1 MAGKE
6 GLTNDM
12 IMKKSVLLVLM
23 VLVAVRVAA
32 QEPDSLA
39 IAAADSLYLEL
50 SSATIMAERP
60 VVKVE
65 RGALVYDLPRILEK
79 TPADNAFEAIGKL
92 PGVIPQGEGFSVA
105 GRSAMVV
112 IDGKVS
118 TLSADQVNALLRSTP
133 VSRIAKAEVI
143 PNATAKYQV
152 RGALINIVLTHDV
165 EDRGKLQGEIFGQYV
180 NQYSGSGQGRGSLL
194 YTKGKFST
202 DLIYTYGYT
211 QTHNDNYTEA
221 RHRLNDGSI
230 HNISEKELVD
240 TRDKSHQ
247 VRWGAD
253 YFFGEKHR
261 ASLVYS
267 GNFGKSGTDLSST
280 GTQVS
285 NTRIDWRKQLHDVR
299 ADYTTPF
306 GLSVGAEYT
315 HYNKPSNQL
324 LESKFEDV
332 DWYFRTED
340 QQTID
345 RWKLFAGQEH
355 RLGSGWELNYG
366 VDLEWARDK
375 SFQWYYDP
383 TTGQKINVAG
393 DGGFSSQLDEQSQNV
408 YAGFSKAFSEK
419 WQMNGSLAVE
429 HFKNAA
435 WNDWSVYPTLNVIWL
450 PAAGHIVQLGLS
462 SNKGYPDYWSL
473 QSTTTHSSAYTEIV
487 GNPSLRPRKDYQAAL
502 AYVLKNKYMFTAYF
516 THSKDYFI
524 QLLYQNPDRLVQTY
538 RSLNEDY
545 MQQAGLQASIP
556 FSVGDW
562 WNAQTRLIGAWQRE
576 KDSDFYDMPFDRN
589 IFYGMFIMNNTFTLS
604 KKHNLRLLVNGMIR
618 SKAIQ
623 GNYDLP
629 ASGNLDVSLRWG
641 FAGGRG
647 LLNIFCTDIFQT
659 SMISPVIDYGG
670 QYVETGYKCYRQ
682 AGVSL
687 TWKFGGYT
695 EKKREAVDTGRF
707 K

>member
-1 MAGKE
+1 
-6 GLTNDM
+6 
-12 IMKKSVLLVLM
+12 MKKILLFVCMALA
-23 VLVAVRVAA
+23 AVGLAA

-50 SSATIMAERP
+50 TSATVTAERP
-60 VVKVE
+60 VVKVDK
-65 RGALVYDLPRILEK
+65 GALVYDLPRILEK
-79 TPADNAFEAIGKL
+79 TPADNALEAIGKL
-92 PGVIPQGEGFSVA
+92 PGVIPQGDGFSVA
-105 GRSAMVV
+105 GRGATVV

-152 RGALINIVLTHDV
+152 RGALINIVLNHDA
-165 EDRGKLQGEIFGQYV
+165 EDRGKLQGEIYWEYA
-180 NQYSGSGQGRGSLL
+180 NQYAGSGQGRGSLL

-202 DLIYTYGYT
+202 DLIYSYGFN
-211 QTHNDNYTEA
+211 QIHNDYTMEA

-230 HNISEKELVD
+230 HNISQNELVD

-253 YFFGEKHR
+253 YFFAENHR
-261 ASLVYS
+261 VSLVYN
-267 GNFGKSGTDLSST
+267 GNFGKSGTDLNTT
-280 GTQVS
+280 GTEIS
-285 NTRIDWRKQLHDVR
+285 TARIDRNKQLHNVR
-299 ADYTTPF
+299 ADYMAPF

-324 LESKFEDV
+324 LKSTFEGEE
-332 DWYFRTED
+332 WNFRTED

-345 RWKLFAGQEH
+345 RWKVFAGQVH
-355 RLGSGWELNYG
+355 SLGNNWELNYG
-366 VDLEWARDK
+366 VNLEWARDK

-383 TTGQKINVAG
+383 VTGQKTNVAG
-393 DGGFSSQLDEQSQNV
+393 DGGFSSLLDEQSQNV
-408 YAGFSKAFSEK
+408 YAGFSKVFSQK

-435 WNDWSVYPTLNVIWL
+435 WNDWSVYPTLNLTWL
-450 PAAGHIVQLGLS
+450 PAAGHIIQLGLS
-462 SNKGYPDYWSL
+462 SDKGYPDYWSL
-473 QSTTTHSSAYTEIV
+473 QSTTTHSNAYTEIV
-487 GNPSLRPRKDYQAAL
+487 GNPSLSPNKQYQAAL
-502 AYVLKNKYMFTAYF
+502 SYILKSKYVFTAYF
-516 THSKDYFI
+516 SHTKDYFI

-538 RSLNEDY
+538 RTLNEDY
-545 MQQAGLQASIP
+545 MQQAGIQATIP
-556 FSVGDW
+556 FAVGDW
-562 WNAQTRLIGAWQRE
+562 WNAQTRFIGAWQRE
-576 KDSDFYDMPFDRN
+576 KDSDFYDIPFDRN
-589 IFYGMFIMNNTFTLS
+589 IFFGMFMMNNTFILS
-604 KKHNLRLLVNGMIR
+604 KKHNLALLVNGMIR
-618 SKAIQ
+618 SKGIQ

-629 ASGNLDVSLRWG
+629 ASGNLDASLRWG

-647 LLNIFCTDIFQT
+647 LLNIFCSDIFQT

-670 QYVETGYKCYRQ
+670 QYVHTSYKGWRR
-682 AGVSL
+682 AGVAL

-695 EKKREAVDTGRF
+695 EKRREAVDTGRF

>member
-1 MAGKE
+1 MALAAV
-6 GLTNDM
+6 GL
-12 IMKKSVLLVLM
+12 
-23 VLVAVRVAA
+23 AA

-50 SSATIMAERP
+50 TSATVTAERP
-60 VVKVE
+60 VVKVDK
-65 RGALVYDLPRILEK
+65 GALVYDLPRILEK
-79 TPADNAFEAIGKL
+79 TPADNALEAIGKL
-92 PGVIPQGEGFSVA
+92 PGVIPQGDGFSVA
-105 GRSAMVV
+105 GRGATVI

-152 RGALINIVLTHDV
+152 RGALINIVLNHDA
-165 EDRGKLQGEIFGQYV
+165 EDRGKLQGEIYGKYA
-180 NQYSGSGQGRGSLL
+180 NEYAGSAQGRGSLL

-202 DLIYTYGYT
+202 DLIYTYDFA
-211 QTHNDNYTEA
+211 QTHNDNSLEA
-221 RHRLNDGSI
+221 RHRLSDGSI
-230 HNISEKELVD
+230 HDIIEHDLVD
-240 TRDKSHQ
+240 TRSKSHQ

-253 YFFGEKHR
+253 YFFGENHR
-261 ASLVYS
+261 ASLVYN

-285 NTRIDWRKQLHDVR
+285 TTRIDRDKQLHNVR
-299 ADYTTPF
+299 ADYRAPF

-315 HYNKPSNQL
+315 HYSKPSNQL
-324 LESKFEDV
+324 LKSTFEGA
-332 DWYFRTED
+332 DWHFRTED
-340 QQTID
+340 RQTID
-345 RWKLFAGQEH
+345 RWKVFAGQEH
-355 RLGSGWELNYG
+355 SLGSGWELNYG

-383 TTGQKINVAG
+383 ATGQKIHVAG
-393 DGGFSSQLDEQSQNV
+393 DGGFSSLLDEQSQNV

-419 WQMNGSLAVE
+419 WQMDGSLAVE

-435 WNDWSVYPTLNVIWL
+435 WNDWSVYPTLNLTWL
-450 PAAGHIVQLGLS
+450 PAA
-462 SNKGYPDYWSL
+462 
-473 QSTTTHSSAYTEIV
+473 TTHSNAYTEIV
-487 GNPSLRPRKDYQAAL
+487 GNPSLRPKKEYQAAL
-502 AYVLKNKYMFTAYF
+502 SYILKSKYVFTAYF
-516 THSKDYFI
+516 SHSKDYFI

-538 RSLNEDY
+538 RSLNEDF
-545 MQQAGLQASIP
+545 MQQGGIQATIP
-556 FSVGDW
+556 FNVGDW

-576 KDSDFYDMPFDRN
+576 KDSDFYDIPFDRN
-589 IFYGMFIMNNTFTLS
+589 IFFGMVIMNNTFTLS
-604 KKHNLRLLVNGMIR
+604 KKHNLKLLVNGMIR
-618 SKAIQ
+618 SKGIQ

-629 ASGNLDVSLRWG
+629 ASGNLDASLRWG

-647 LLNIFCTDIFQT
+647 LLNIFCSDIFQT

-670 QYVETGYKCYRQ
+670 QYVHTSYKGWRR
-682 AGVSL
+682 AGVAL

-695 EKKREAVDTGRF
+695 EKRREAVDTGRF

>member
-1 MAGKE
+1 MKRSLLLLLL
-6 GLTNDM
+6 LTLTAA
-12 IMKKSVLLVLM
+12 S
-23 VLVAVRVAA
+23 AAA

-39 IAAADSLYLEL
+39 YYAAADSLYLEL
-50 SSATIMAERP
+50 SEAVVVGEIP
-60 VVKVE
+60 VVKVDK
-65 RGALVYDLPRILEK
+65 GALVYDLPRILEK
-79 TPADNAFEAIGKL
+79 TPADNAFEAISKL
-92 PGVIPQGEGFSVA
+92 PGVIPQGDGFSVA
-105 GRSAMVV
+105 GRSATVV

-152 RGALINIVLTHDV
+152 RGALINIVLNHDA
-165 EDRGKLQGEIFGQYV
+165 EDRGKLQGEIYGKYA
-180 NQYSGSGQGRGSLL
+180 NEYAGSAQGRGSLL

-202 DLIYTYGYT
+202 DLIYSYGFN
-211 QTHNDNYTEA
+211 QIHNDNSIEA

-230 HNISEKELVD
+230 HNITQNELVD

-253 YFFGEKHR
+253 YFFAENHR
-261 ASLVYS
+261 VSLVYN
-267 GNFGKSGTDLSST
+267 GNFGKSGTDLNTT
-280 GTQVS
+280 GTEIS
-285 NTRIDWRKQLHDVR
+285 TARIDRNKRLHNVR
-299 ADYTTPF
+299 ADYMAPF

-324 LESKFEDV
+324 LKSTFEGE
-332 DWYFRTED
+332 DWNFRTED

-345 RWKLFAGQEH
+345 RWKVFAGQVH
-355 RLGSGWELNYG
+355 SLGNNWELNYG
-366 VDLEWARDK
+366 VNLEWARDK

-383 TTGQKINVAG
+383 VTGQKINVAG
-393 DGGFSSQLDEQSQNV
+393 DGGFSSLLDEQSQNV

-419 WQMNGSLAVE
+419 WQMDGSLAVE

-435 WNDWSVYPTLNVIWL
+435 WNDWSVYPTLNLTWL

-462 SNKGYPDYWSL
+462 SDKGYPDYWSL
-473 QSTTTHSSAYTEIV
+473 QSTTTHSNAYTEIV
-487 GNPSLRPRKDYQAAL
+487 GNPSLRPKKEYQAAL
-502 AYVLKNKYMFTAYF
+502 SYILKSKYVFTVYF
-516 THSKDYFI
+516 SHTKDYFI

-538 RSLNEDY
+538 RALNEDY
-545 MQQAGLQASIP
+545 MQQAGIQATIP
-556 FSVGDW
+556 FAVGDW
-562 WNAQTRLIGAWQRE
+562 WNAQTRFIGAWQRE
-576 KDSDFYDMPFDRN
+576 KDSDFYDIPFDRN
-589 IFYGMFIMNNTFTLS
+589 IFFGMVIMNNTFTLS
-604 KKHNLRLLVNGMIR
+604 KKHNLKLLVNGMIR
-618 SKAIQ
+618 SKGIQ

-629 ASGNLDVSLRWG
+629 ASGNLDASLRWG

-647 LLNIFCTDIFQT
+647 LLNIFCSDIFQT

-670 QYVETGYKCYRQ
+670 MYMKSAYKCYRRF
-682 AGVSL
+682 GVSL

-695 EKKREAVDTGRF
+695 EKRREAVDTGRF

>member
-1 MAGKE
+1 MALAAV
-6 GLTNDM
+6 GL
-12 IMKKSVLLVLM
+12 
-23 VLVAVRVAA
+23 AA

-50 SSATIMAERP
+50 TSATVTAERP
-60 VVKVE
+60 VVKVDK
-65 RGALVYDLPRILEK
+65 GALVYDLPRILEK
-79 TPADNAFEAIGKL
+79 TPADNALEAIGKL
-92 PGVIPQGEGFSVA
+92 PGVIPQGDGFSVA
-105 GRSAMVV
+105 GRGATVI

-152 RGALINIVLTHDV
+152 RGALINIVLNHDA
-165 EDRGKLQGEIFGQYV
+165 EDRGKLQGEIYGKYA
-180 NQYSGSGQGRGSLL
+180 NEYAGSAQGRGSLL

-202 DLIYTYGYT
+202 DLIYSYGFN
-211 QTHNDNYTEA
+211 QIHNDNSIEA

-230 HNISEKELVD
+230 HNITQNELVD

-253 YFFGEKHR
+253 YFFAENHR
-261 ASLVYS
+261 VSLVYN
-267 GNFGKSGTDLSST
+267 GNFGKSGTDLNTT
-280 GTQVS
+280 GTEIS
-285 NTRIDWRKQLHDVR
+285 TARIDRNKRLHNVR
-299 ADYTTPF
+299 ADYMAPF

-324 LESKFEDV
+324 LKSTFEGE
-332 DWYFRTED
+332 DWNFRTED

-345 RWKLFAGQEH
+345 RWKVFAGQVH
-355 RLGSGWELNYG
+355 SLGNNWELNYG
-366 VDLEWARDK
+366 VNLEWARDK

-383 TTGQKINVAG
+383 VTGQKNNVAG
-393 DGGFSSQLDEQSQNV
+393 DGGFSSLLDEQSQNV
-408 YAGFSKAFSEK
+408 YAGFSKVFSQK

-435 WNDWSVYPTLNVIWL
+435 WNDWSVYPTLNLTWL
-450 PAAGHIVQLGLS
+450 PAAGHIIQLGLS
-462 SNKGYPDYWSL
+462 SDKGYPDYWSL
-473 QSTTTHSSAYTEIV
+473 QSTTTHSNAYTEIV
-487 GNPSLRPRKDYQAAL
+487 GNPSLSPRKEYQAAL
-502 AYVLKNKYMFTAYF
+502 SYILKSKYVFTAYF
-516 THSKDYFI
+516 SHTKDYFI

-538 RSLNEDY
+538 RALNEDY
-545 MQQAGLQASIP
+545 MQQAGIQATIP
-556 FSVGDW
+556 FAVGDW
-562 WNAQTRLIGAWQRE
+562 WNAQTRFIGAWQRE
-576 KDSDFYDMPFDRN
+576 KDSDFYDIPFDRN
-589 IFYGMFIMNNTFTLS
+589 IFFGMVIMNNTFTLS
-604 KKHNLRLLVNGMIR
+604 KKHNLKLLVNGMIR
-618 SKAIQ
+618 SKGIQ

-629 ASGNLDVSLRWG
+629 VSGNLDASLRWG

-647 LLNIFCTDIFQT
+647 LLNIFCSDIFQT

-670 QYVETGYKCYRQ
+670 QYVHTSYKGWRR
-682 AGVSL
+682 AGVAL

-695 EKKREAVDTGRF
+695 EKRREAVDTGRF

>member
-6 GLTNDM
+6 GLSNDM

-32 QEPDSLA
+32 QDPDSLA
-39 IAAADSLYLEL
+39 IAAADSLYHEL

-60 VVKVE
+60 VVKVD

-118 TLSADQVNALLRSTP
+118 TLSADQMNALLRSTP

-435 WNDWSVYPTLNVIWL
+435 WNDW
-450 PAAGHIVQLGLS
+450 
-462 SNKGYPDYWSL
+462 
-473 QSTTTHSSAYTEIV
+473 
-487 GNPSLRPRKDYQAAL
+487 
-502 AYVLKNKYMFTAYF
+502 
-516 THSKDYFI
+516 
-524 QLLYQNPDRLVQTY
+524 
-538 RSLNEDY
+538 
-545 MQQAGLQASIP
+545 
-556 FSVGDW
+556 
-562 WNAQTRLIGAWQRE
+562 
-576 KDSDFYDMPFDRN
+576 
-589 IFYGMFIMNNTFTLS
+589 
-604 KKHNLRLLVNGMIR
+604 LLV
-618 SKAIQ
+618 AAEH
-623 GNYDLP
+623 D
-629 ASGNLDVSLRWG
+629 D
-641 FAGGRG
+641 
-647 LLNIFCTDIFQT
+647 TFQRLHR
-659 SMISPVIDYGG
+659 D
-670 QYVETGYKCYRQ
+670 C
-682 AGVSL
+682 
-687 TWKFGGYT
+687 W
-695 EKKREAVDTGRF
+695 
-707 K
+707 

>member
-1 MAGKE
+1 MTK
-6 GLTNDM
+6 TDK
-12 IMKKSVLLVLM
+12 MKKIVLM
-23 VLVAVRVAA
+23 FCMALAAVGLAA

-50 SSATIMAERP
+50 TSATVTAERP
-60 VVKVE
+60 VVKVDK
-65 RGALVYDLPRILEK
+65 GALVYDLPRILEK
-79 TPADNAFEAIGKL
+79 TPADNALEAIGKL
-92 PGVIPQGEGFSVA
+92 PGVIPQGDGFSVA
-105 GRSAMVV
+105 GRGATVV

-152 RGALINIVLTHDV
+152 RGALINIVLNHDA
-165 EDRGKLQGEIFGQYV
+165 EDRGKLQGEIYGKYV
-180 NQYSGSGQGRGSLL
+180 NQYAGSAQGRGSLL

-211 QTHNDNYTEA
+211 QTHNDNSLEA
-221 RHRLNDGSI
+221 RHRLSDGSI
-230 HNISEKELVD
+230 HDIVEKQLVD
-240 TRDKSHQ
+240 TREKSHQ

-253 YFFGEKHR
+253 YFFGENHR
-261 ASLVYS
+261 ASLVYN

-285 NTRIDWRKQLHDVR
+285 TTRIDRDKQLHNVR
-299 ADYTTPF
+299 ADYRAPF
-306 GLSVGAEYT
+306 GLSAGAEYT
-315 HYNKPSNQL
+315 HYSRPSNQL
-324 LESKFEDV
+324 LASTFEGV
-332 DWYFRTED
+332 DWNFRTED
-340 QQTID
+340 RQTID
-345 RWKLFAGQEH
+345 RWKVFAGQEH
-355 RLGSGWELNYG
+355 SLGSGWELNYG

-383 TTGQKINVAG
+383 ATGQKIHIAG
-393 DGGFSSQLDEQSQNV
+393 DGGFSSLLDEQSQNV

-419 WQMNGSLAVE
+419 WQMDGSLALE

-435 WNDWSVYPTLNVIWL
+435 WNDWSVYPTLNLTWL

-462 SNKGYPDYWSL
+462 SDKGYPDYWSL
-473 QSTTTHSSAYTEIV
+473 QSTTTHSNAYTEIV
-487 GNPSLRPRKDYQAAL
+487 GNPSLRPKKEYQAAL
-502 AYVLKNKYMFTAYF
+502 SYILKSKYVFTAYF
-516 THSKDYFI
+516 SHSKDYFI

-538 RSLNEDY
+538 RSLNEDF
-545 MQQAGLQASIP
+545 MQQGGVNVTIP
-556 FSVGDW
+556 FAVGDW
-562 WNAQTRLIGAWQRE
+562 WNAQTRLVGAWQRE
-576 KDSDFYDMPFDRN
+576 KDSDFYDIPFDRN
-589 IFYGMFIMNNTFTLS
+589 IFFGMVIMNNTFTLS
-604 KKHNLRLLVNGMIR
+604 KKHNLKLLVNGMIR
-618 SKAIQ
+618 SKGIQ

-629 ASGNLDVSLRWG
+629 ASGNLDASLRWG

-647 LLNIFCTDIFQT
+647 LLNIFCSDIFQT

-670 QYVETGYKCYRQ
+670 QYMRSGYKCWRR
-682 AGVSL
+682 AGVAL

>member
-1 MAGKE
+1 MALAAV
-6 GLTNDM
+6 GL
-12 IMKKSVLLVLM
+12 
-23 VLVAVRVAA
+23 AA

-50 SSATIMAERP
+50 TSATVTAERP
-60 VVKVE
+60 VVKVDK
-65 RGALVYDLPRILEK
+65 GALVYDLPRILEK
-79 TPADNAFEAIGKL
+79 TPADNALEAIGKL
-92 PGVIPQGEGFSVA
+92 PGVIPQGDGFSVA
-105 GRSAMVV
+105 GRGATVV

-152 RGALINIVLTHDV
+152 RGALINIVLNHDA
-165 EDRGKLQGEIFGQYV
+165 EDRGKLQGEIYGKYA
-180 NQYSGSGQGRGSLL
+180 NEYAGSAQGRGSLL

-202 DLIYTYGYT
+202 DLIYSYGFN
-211 QTHNDNYTEA
+211 QIHNDNSIEA

-230 HNISEKELVD
+230 HNISQNELVD

-253 YFFGEKHR
+253 YFFAENHR
-261 ASLVYS
+261 VSLVYN
-267 GNFGKSGTDLSST
+267 GNFGKSGTDLNTT
-280 GTQVS
+280 GTEIS
-285 NTRIDWRKQLHDVR
+285 TARIDRNKQLHNVR
-299 ADYTTPF
+299 ADYMAPF

-324 LESKFEDV
+324 LKSTFEGEE
-332 DWYFRTED
+332 WNFRTED

-345 RWKLFAGQEH
+345 RWKVFAGQVH
-355 RLGSGWELNYG
+355 SLGNNWELNYG
-366 VDLEWARDK
+366 VNLEWARDK

-383 TTGQKINVAG
+383 VTGQKTNVAG
-393 DGGFSSQLDEQSQNV
+393 DGGFSSLLDEQSQNV
-408 YAGFSKAFSEK
+408 YAGFSKVFSQK

-435 WNDWSVYPTLNVIWL
+435 WNDWSVYPTLNLTWL
-450 PAAGHIVQLGLS
+450 PAAGHIIQLGLS
-462 SNKGYPDYWSL
+462 SDKGYPDYWSL
-473 QSTTTHSSAYTEIV
+473 QSTTTHSNAYTEIV
-487 GNPSLRPRKDYQAAL
+487 GNPSLSPNKQYQAAL
-502 AYVLKNKYMFTAYF
+502 SYILKSKYVFTAYF
-516 THSKDYFI
+516 SHTKDYFI

-538 RSLNEDY
+538 RTLNEDY
-545 MQQAGLQASIP
+545 MQQAGIQATIP
-556 FSVGDW
+556 FAVGDW
-562 WNAQTRLIGAWQRE
+562 WNAQTRFIGAWQRE
-576 KDSDFYDMPFDRN
+576 KDSDFYDIPFDRN
-589 IFYGMFIMNNTFTLS
+589 IFFGMFVMNNTFTLS
-604 KKHNLRLLVNGMIR
+604 KKHNLKLLVNGMIR
-618 SKAIQ
+618 SKGIQ

-629 ASGNLDVSLRWG
+629 ASGNLDASLRWG

-647 LLNIFCTDIFQT
+647 LLNIFCSDIFQT

-670 QYVETGYKCYRQ
+670 QYVHTSYKGWRR
-682 AGVSL
+682 AGVAL

-695 EKKREAVDTGRF
+695 EKRREAVDTGRF